1 MAYYGAAAGNGGGPS
16 IVKKLIIVGVAGV
29 AALAAAVALN
39 RWYDEDPNEM
49 PVPGTVAPSAHAPIA
64 REQPVIGVARV
75 NQNGDVM
82 ISGKAM
88 PGVEVTILDGTQPLG
103 QVKADDRGDWVFI
116 PKDAVLPGTR
126 EIAAEAKLPDGRMA
140 RSARPVL
147 LSVPA
152 RSE

>member
-1 MAYYGAAAGNGGGPS
+1 M
-16 IVKKLIIVGVAGV
+16 KKLILVGVAGV

-49 PVPGTVAPSAHAPIA
+49 PPLGTVAPSIHAPPMQ
-64 REQPVIGVARV
+64 EQPVIGVARV

-88 PGVEVTILDGTQPLG
+88 PGVEVTILDGAQALG

-116 PKDAVLPGTR
+116 PKDAVLPGTH
-126 EIAAEAKLPDGRMA
+126 EIAVEAKLSDGRVVH
-140 RSARPVL
+140 SAGAVL

-152 RSE
+152 KPE

>member
-1 MAYYGAAAGNGGGPS
+1 M
-16 IVKKLIIVGVAGV
+16 KKLILVGVAGV

-49 PVPGTVAPSAHAPIA
+49 PAPGTVAPSVHAPPVQ
-64 REQPVIGVARV
+64 EQPVIIVARV
-75 NQNGDVM
+75 NQTGDVM

-88 PGVEVTILDGTQPLG
+88 PGVEVTVLDGTQPLG

-116 PKDAVLPGTR
+116 PKDAVPPGTR
-126 EIAAEAKLPDGRMA
+126 EIAAEAKLPDGRVVH
-140 RSARPVL
+140 SAGAVS

-152 RSE
+152 KAE